1 VKRRDF
7 LVAATIAAAAGRR
20 VGSASTPA
28 DSTQPVRQTP
38 LRTRRFGPL
47 YYDEAEQK
55 ELADVLAS
63 RQPFRWYGDS
73 KEAPAKVLTFER
85 EFAARMQVRYALAV
99 TSGSAA
105 LTTALAAL
113 GVGPGDE
120 VILPAWTWYSCYNA
134 VIHCGALPV
143 FAEIDD
149 SLNIDPTDIEAK
161 ITRETKVIMA
171 VHLLG
176 VPCDMDPILALARRR
191 GVKVLEDCAQAVGG
205 SYKGRPL
212 GSLGDINIYSLQ
224 LAKTISAG
232 EGGVVVTNDP
242 ALFERAA
249 RYHDLGIL
257 RPPHEKMLGGARDGM
272 LPGNQY
278 RMNEFTGGVLLAQ
291 LRKLDRIVADI
302 RAVARRVHEGVRDLP
317 GLGLRRIPDPE
328 GELGSSVFL
337 RLRSKDERD
346 RFVRAM
352 DKENVPAR
360 PPSGSVVLPVQPHIE
375 QKVTVHPAWPS
386 FASERGRSI
395 RYGPACCPRTI
406 EILDRL
412 AGVSLDPKFTR
423 RDTDDIVAAI
433 RRSKSKIESKN

>member
-1 VKRRDF
+1 VRRRDF
-7 LVAATIAAAAGRR
+7 LASAAFGAAARR
-20 VGSASTPA
+20 SSGA
-28 DSTQPVRQTP
+28 VRQAP
-38 LRTRRFGPL
+38 LRARRFGPL
-47 YYDEAEQK
+47 YYDDAEQK

-63 RQPFRWYGDS
+63 RQPFRWYGDG

-85 EFAARMQVRYALAV
+85 ELASRMQVRYALAV

-120 VILPAWTWYSCYNA
+120 VILPAWTWYACYNA

-149 SLNIDPTDIEAK
+149 SLNVDPNDIEAR
-161 ITRETKVIMA
+161 ITPQTKVIMV

-176 VPCDMDPILALARRR
+176 VSCDMDPILALARRR
-191 GVKVLEDCAQAVGG
+191 GVKVLEDCAQALGG

-224 LAKTISAG
+224 ISKTITAG
-232 EGGVVVTNDP
+232 EGGAVVTNDP

-257 RPPHEKMLGGARDGM
+257 RPPHEKMLGGAGGGM

-278 RMNEFTGGVLLAQ
+278 RMSEFTGGVLLAQ

-302 RAVARRVHEGVRDLP
+302 RAVAQRVHEGIRDLP
-317 GLGLRRIPDPE
+317 GVELRRIPEPGSD
-328 GELGSSVFL
+328 LGSSVFL
-337 RLRSKDERD
+337 KFRGKDERD
-346 RFVRAM
+346 RFIHAM

-360 PPSGSVVLPVQPHIE
+360 PPGGSVVLPMQPHIE
-375 QKVTVHPAWPS
+375 RKVTVHPAWPS

-395 RYGPACCPRTI
+395 RYGAECCPRTT
-406 EILDRL
+406 EILDRF
-412 AGVSLDPKFTR
+412 AGVSLDPKLTR

-433 RRSKSKIESKN
+433 RTVHPAATRT

>member
-1 VKRRDF
+1 MKRRDF
-7 LVAATIAAAAGRR
+7 LTAATLAAIGHRGGSAAA
-20 VGSASTPA
+20 SARSST
-28 DSTQPVRQTP
+28 VRQAP

-47 YYDEAEQK
+47 YYDDAEQK

-63 RQPFRWYGDS
+63 RQPFRWYGDG

-85 EFAARMQVRYALAV
+85 EFATRMQVRYALAV

-120 VILPAWTWYSCYNA
+120 VILPAWTWYACYNA

-149 SLNIDPTDIEAK
+149 SLNIDPNDIEAK
-161 ITRETKVIMA
+161 LTPQTKVIMV

-176 VPCDMDPILALARRR
+176 APCDMDPILALARRR

-205 SYKGRPL
+205 SYKARPL

-224 LAKTISAG
+224 IAKTITAG
-232 EGGVVVTNDP
+232 EGGAVVTNDP

-257 RPPHEKMLGGARDGM
+257 RAPHEKLIGGASGGM

-278 RMNEFTGGVLLAQ
+278 RMSEFTGGILLAQ
-291 LRKLDRIVADI
+291 LRKLNRIVADV
-302 RAVARRVHEGVRDLP
+302 RGVARRVHEGIRDLP
-317 GLGLRRIPDPE
+317 GIELRRIPDPA
-328 GELGSSVFL
+328 GDLGSSVFIK
-337 RLRSKDERD
+337 LRSKDERD

-360 PPSGSVVLPVQPHIE
+360 PPGGSVVLPVQPHIE
-375 QKVTVHPAWPS
+375 RKVTIHPAWPS
-386 FASERGRSI
+386 FATERGRSI
-395 RYGPACCPRTI
+395 RYGAACCPRTT
-406 EILDRL
+406 EILDRF

-423 RDTDDIVAAI
+423 QDTDDIVAAI
-433 RRSKSKIESKN
+433 RKVYPAVTRT